1 MIFIKKY
8 DIIYIESERKEMIR
22 LMIITEFHV
31 AYAYRKE
38 ATPEDIVNTV
48 DNLREAERIA
58 YEYLCDDDDSRVWI
72 NVDGQWYCVFG
83 RDRLSDRLIVS
94 EGMVNAKSAYV
105 SEWY

>member
-1 MIFIKKY
+1 
-8 DIIYIESERKEMIR
+8 MIR
-22 LMIITEFHV
+22 FMIITEFHV

-38 ATPEDIVNTV
+38 ATPEDIVDTV

-72 NVDGQWYCVFG
+72 NVDGKWYCVFG

-94 EGMVNAKSAYV
+94 DGVVSAKDAYV